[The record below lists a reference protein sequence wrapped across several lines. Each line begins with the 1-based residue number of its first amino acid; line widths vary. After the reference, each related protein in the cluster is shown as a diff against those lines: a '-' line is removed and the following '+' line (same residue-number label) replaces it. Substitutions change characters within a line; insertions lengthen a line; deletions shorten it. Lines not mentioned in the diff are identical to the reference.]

1 MSFIKNLYK
10 FANSGQTVFSLTE
23 LASVNPEYTGPKLNS
38 AIKYL
43 VKNGDLI
50 RLSKGF
56 YALNSNYSV
65 QEFANKYRSPSYVSL
80 YTVLFESGIV
90 FQPYTS
96 IYLLSKRSETKIINE
111 TNFIYK
117 NVKND
122 ILLNSLGIV
131 SGNNISKATPER
143 AICDTIYLFGG
154 QYFDNIRNI
163 DWEFI
168 KKINQDVYDN
178 NRVITKWIQE
188 NTKQI

>member
-1 MSFIKNLYK
+1 MSFIKDLYK
-10 FANSGQTVFSLTE
+10 STNGNQTVFSLVE
-23 LASVNPEYTGPKLNS
+23 LSNINPDYVGPKLNS

-56 YALNSNYSV
+56 YALNRTYSI

-96 IYLLSKRSETKIINE
+96 IYLLSKRSETKIINGV
-111 TNFIYK
+111 NLIYK
-117 NVKND
+117 NIKND
-122 ILLNSLGIV
+122 ILLNSLGII

-143 AICDTIYLFGG
+143 AICDTIYLLGG
-154 QYFDNIRNI
+154 QYFDNTRNI
-163 DWEFI
+163 DCELI
-168 KKINQDVYDN
+168 KQINQDVYTN
-178 NRVITKWIQE
+178 NKIIARWIQE
-188 NTKQI
+188 NTKLI